1 MLSSSGFPELL
12 LRSRGCGRRLRLLF
26 RGWDPSG
33 LRLLRFLR
41 FLHVVVAIVLRFGFV
56 GLGGSGLRLI
66 WSSLWWW
73 IASFPAP

>member
-1 MLSSSGFPELL
+1 
-12 LRSRGCGRRLRLLF
+12 LRLLF

-66 WSSLWWW
+66 WSLRRCGGGLRRFLRHDRQRHCEYDERSND
-73 IASFPAP
+73 SST